1 MGKMALAKLNAAD
14 EAGFMAA
21 LGDVYEH
28 APWVAQAALKQRP
41 FVTLAALH
49 AAMMDAVRAA
59 PPEQRLA
66 LIKGHPDLAGKA
78 ARAGTMTVESKAEQ
92 ASAGLDRLSETEFAQ
107 FHRLND
113 AYREKFGMPFIICV
127 RRHSKDSIL
136 QQFER
141 RLQNTMSA
149 ETKTALGEI
158 FRIAALRLDQR
169 IEAVDGLEVHGHL
182 STHVLD
188 TQAGRPAI
196 GVTIELLELSA
207 NGEQRMIARATTNR
221 DGRTD
226 EPLIGGRPLPIGHY
240 ELRFHVADYFAGVGA
255 RQDEPPFLDVV
266 PVRFTVAEPEGHYHV
281 PLLVTPWSYSTYR
294 GS

>member
-1 MGKMALAKLNAAD
+1 MTKMALASLNAAD

-41 FVTLAALH
+41 FATLTALH
-49 AAMMDAVRAA
+49 AAMMDAVRTA
-59 PPEQRLA
+59 PPGQQLA

-78 ARAGTMTVESKAEQ
+78 ARAGTMTVDSKAEQ
-92 ASAGLDRLSETEFAQ
+92 ASAGLDRLAEAEFAQ
-107 FHRLND
+107 FHRLNH

-141 RLQNTMSA
+141 RLQNTMSV

-169 IEAVDGLEVHGHL
+169 IEAADGLEVHGRL

-188 TQAGRPAI
+188 TQAGRPAA

-207 NGEQRMIARATTNR
+207 NGEQRMIARATTTR

-226 EPLIGGRPLPIGHY
+226 EPLIGGRPLPIGRY
-240 ELRFHVADYFAGVGA
+240 ELRFHVADYFAGVGG

-266 PVRFTVAEPEGHYHV
+266 PVRFAVAEAEGHYHV
-281 PLLVTPWSYSTYR
+281 PLLLTPWSYCTYR

>member
-1 MGKMALAKLNAAD
+1 MTKMALASLNATD

-21 LGDVYEH
+21 LGDMYEH

-41 FVTLAALH
+41 FATLAALH
-49 AAMMDAVRAA
+49 AAMTDAVRAA
-59 PPEQRLA
+59 PPEQQLA

-78 ARAGTMTVESKAEQ
+78 ARAGTMTVDSKAEQ
-92 ASAGLDRLSETEFAQ
+92 ASAGLDRLAEAEFAQ

-141 RLQNTMSA
+141 RLQNTMSV

-169 IEAVDGLEVHGHL
+169 IEAADGLEVHGRL

-188 TQAGRPAI
+188 TQAGRPAA

-207 NGEQRMIARATTNR
+207 NGEQRMIACATTNR

-226 EPLIGGRPLPIGHY
+226 EPLIGGRPLPIGRY

-266 PVRFTVAEPEGHYHV
+266 PVRFAVAEAEGYYHV
-281 PLLVTPWSYSTYR
+281 PLLLTPWSYCTYR

>member
-1 MGKMALAKLNAAD
+1 MTKMALANLNAAD
-14 EAGFMAA
+14 EGGFMAA

-28 APWVAQAALKQRP
+28 APWVAQAASRRRP
-41 FVTLAALH
+41 FATLAALH

-78 ARAGTMTVESKAEQ
+78 ARAGSMTVDSKAEQ
-92 ASAGLDRLSETEFAQ
+92 ASAGLDRLAEAEFAQ

-113 AYREKFGMPFIICV
+113 AYREKFGMPFVICV

-149 ETKTALGEI
+149 ETETALGEI

-169 IEAVDGLEVHGHL
+169 IEAADRLEV
-182 STHVLD
+182 
-188 TQAGRPAI
+188 
-196 GVTIELLELSA
+196 SA
-207 NGEQRMIARATTNR
+207 NGEQRMIARAMTNR

-226 EPLIGGRPLPIGHY
+226 EPLIGGRPLPIGRY

-266 PVRFTVAEPEGHYHV
+266 PVRFAVAEAEGHYHV
-281 PLLVTPWSYSTYR
+281 PLLLTPWSYGTYR

>member
-1 MGKMALAKLNAAD
+1 MTKMALASLNAAD
-14 EAGFMAA
+14 EGGFMAA

-28 APWVAQAALKQRP
+28 ALWVAQAALKQRP
-41 FVTLAALH
+41 FATLAALH
-49 AAMMDAVRAA
+49 AAMMDVVRAA
-59 PPEQRLA
+59 PPEQQLA

-78 ARAGTMTVESKAEQ
+78 ARAGTMTVDSKAEQ
-92 ASAGLDRLSETEFAQ
+92 ASAGLDRLAEAEFAQ

-113 AYREKFGMPFIICV
+113 AYRKKFGMPFIICV

-141 RLQNTMSA
+141 RLQNTISA
-149 ETKTALGEI
+149 EAETALGEI

-169 IEAVDGLEVHGHL
+169 IEAADGLEVHGRL

-188 TQAGRPAI
+188 TQAGRPAA

-207 NGEQRMIARATTNR
+207 NGEERLIARATTNR

-226 EPLIGGRPLPIGHY
+226 EPLIGKRPLPIGRY

-266 PVRFTVAEPEGHYHV
+266 PVRFAVAEAEGHYHV
-281 PLLVTPWSYSTYR
+281 PLLVTPWSYCTYR

>member
-1 MGKMALAKLNAAD
+1 MTKMALASLNATD

-41 FVTLAALH
+41 FATLAALH
-49 AAMMDAVRAA
+49 AAMTDAVRAA
-59 PPEQRLA
+59 PPEQQLA

-78 ARAGTMTVESKAEQ
+78 ARAGTMTVDSKAEQ
-92 ASAGLDRLSETEFAQ
+92 ASAGLDRLAEAEFAQ

-141 RLQNTMSA
+141 RLQNTMSV

-169 IEAVDGLEVHGHL
+169 IEAADGLEVHGRL

-188 TQAGRPAI
+188 TQAGRPAA

-207 NGEQRMIARATTNR
+207 NGEQRMIACATTNR

-226 EPLIGGRPLPIGHY
+226 EPLIGGRPLPIGRY

-266 PVRFTVAEPEGHYHV
+266 PVRFAVAEAESHYHV
-281 PLLVTPWSYSTYR
+281 PLLLTPWSYCTYR

>member
-1 MGKMALAKLNAAD
+1 MSKVALADLNAAD
-14 EAGFMAA
+14 DAGFMAA

-28 APWVAQAALKQRP
+28 APWVAQAASRQRP
-41 FVTLAALH
+41 FVTLTALH
-49 AAMMDAVRAA
+49 NAMMAAVRAA
-59 PPEQRLA
+59 PADQQLA

-78 ARAGTMTVESKAEQ
+78 ARAGAMTVDSKAEQ

-107 FHRLND
+107 FHRLNN
-113 AYREKFGMPFIICV
+113 AYREKFGIPFIICA

-141 RLQNTMSA
+141 RLQNSAAA
-149 ETKTALGEI
+149 ETDTALGEI

-169 IEAVDGLEVHGHL
+169 LEAADRLDVHGRL

-188 TQAGRPAI
+188 THSGRPAA
-196 GVTIELLELSA
+196 GVAIELLELSVS
-207 NGEQRMIARATTNR
+207 GEPRVIARGMSNR

-226 EPLIGGRPLPIGHY
+226 APLIRERPLPIGRY
-240 ELRFHVADYFAGVGA
+240 ELRFHVGDYFARLKA
-255 RQDEPPFLDVV
+255 RQDDPPFLDVV
-266 PVRFTVAEPEGHYHV
+266 PVRFAIAEPEGHYHV